1 MKESKGLILLVAYI
15 YVMIGVSLTFGEK
28 GMFWLP
34 LITLMLIAAYE
45 SVKWRNK
52 K

>member
-1 MKESKGLILLVAYI
+1 MKANKGLFLLVAYI
-15 YVMIGVSLTFGEK
+15 YLTVGIALVFGEK

-34 LITLMLIAAYE
+34 LVTLMLIAAYE

-52 K
+52 R